1 MEYLKG
7 KMRVLQSTEVLIM
20 EIIIKILMVT
30 GLGIFELW
38 AAIPAGLAVNLHPLL
53 TGIASALGSMLG
65 VMLIII
71 IGDRLRNWLMKKKV
85 KQSREKGTIYKVWDK
100 YGVIGLGML
109 APLITGALFGAA
121 IGVSLG
127 ASPKRLILWMSL
139 GIVVWTIIL
148 TGLGTYGIAIFESVH
163 G

>member
-1 MEYLKG
+1 MEQIA
-7 KMRVLQSTEVLIM
+7 KM
-20 EIIIKILMVT
+20 LMVS

-53 TGIASALGSMLG
+53 TGIASGLGSMLG
-65 VMLIII
+65 VMLVII
-71 IGDRLRNWLMKKKV
+71 IGDRLRNWLMKKKT
-85 KQSREKGTIYKVWDK
+85 KTSKEKGTIYKVWDK

-109 APLITGALFGAA
+109 APLLTGALFGAA

-127 ASPKRLILWMSL
+127 ASPKRLLLWMSL

-148 TGLGTYGIAIFESVH
+148 TGLGTYCIAIFEDF
-163 G
+163 